1 MIRRLALLAILLA
14 SPAMAQD
21 APAPPDPEQVIA
33 QCNVAIGTA
42 QVNQGQ
48 AELQVVTLKKQLA
61 DAQKQLVSV
70 QGRLSGLQETQ
81 KAALD
86 KAAKKP
92 PVEKPL
98 H

>member
-1 MIRRLALLAILLA
+1 MNPLRLALLAILIA
-14 SPAMAQD
+14 SPAMAQGV
-21 APAPPDPEQVIA
+21 PQAPPDPEQVIA

-48 AELQVVTLKKQLA
+48 AELQVVALRKQLS
-61 DAQKQLVSV
+61 DAQKQVTD
-70 QGRLSGLQETQ
+70 LQATQ

-92 PVEKPL
+92 TVEKPL

>member
-1 MIRRLALLAILLA
+1 MIRRIALLAILLA

-21 APAPPDPEQVIA
+21 APASPDLEQVIA

-48 AELQVVTLKKQLA
+48 AELQVVALRKQLS
-61 DAQKQLVSV
+61 DAQKQVAD
-70 QGRLSGLQETQ
+70 LQATQ